1 MHDEFENLIK
11 ETIEDSESGSKVEIY
26 YEYVSIDDFVDENGG
41 ESESETESEEGFII
55 K

>member
-11 ETIEDSESGSKVEIY
+11 ETIENSESDKVEIY
-26 YEYVSIDDFVDENGG
+26 YEFVSIDDFVDENGG
-41 ESESETESEEGFII
+41 ESEEGFII